1 MAFIGKESAYR
12 NRRKSRNPTQI
23 PGIKRIPRSSARRA
37 GDSDEFHGYG
47 QSAVITLGAHGKQA
61 FRGNTVGKTVFRTD
75 KLLAFQFLEY
85 LHSTIAE
92 QPALAGIAFY
102 IGHFAGIVADYYD
115 SATLGEGMEG
125 SLLKTGNV
133 HGNTPYNG

>member
-47 QSAVITLGAHGKQA
+47 QSAQSHLLPW
-61 FRGNTVGKTVFRTD
+61 FRRRGRTNTIMSGNQRLSLWERT
-75 KLLAFQFLEY
+75 A
-85 LHSTIAE
+85 TIAE

>member
-1 MAFIGKESAYR
+1 MVPAQGTSQHHHVRQA
-12 NRRKSRNPTQI
+12 
-23 PGIKRIPRSSARRA
+23 
-37 GDSDEFHGYG
+37 
-47 QSAVITLGAHGKQA
+47 AVITLGAHGKQA

>member
-23 PGIKRIPRSSARRA
+23 PGIKRIPHSSARRA
-37 GDSDEFHGYG
+37 GDSDEVR

-115 SATLGEGMEG
+115 SATLGEGMQG

>member
-1 MAFIGKESAYR
+1 MVPAQGTSQHHHVR
-12 NRRKSRNPTQI
+12 
-23 PGIKRIPRSSARRA
+23 
-37 GDSDEFHGYG
+37 
-47 QSAVITLGAHGKQA
+47 QSAVIALGAHGKQA
-61 FRGNTVGKTVFRTD
+61 FRGNAVRKAVFRTD

>member
-23 PGIKRIPRSSARRA
+23 PGIKRIPHSSARRA
-37 GDSDEFHGYG
+37 GDSDEVHGYG
-47 QSAVITLGAHGKQA
+47 QSAQSHLLPW
-61 FRGNTVGKTVFRTD
+61 FRRRGRTNTVGKTVFRTD

-115 SATLGEGMEG
+115 SATLGERMEG

>member
-1 MAFIGKESAYR
+1 MVPAQGTSQHR
-12 NRRKSRNPTQI
+12 HVR
-23 PGIKRIPRSSARRA
+23 
-37 GDSDEFHGYG
+37 
-47 QSAVITLGAHGKQA
+47 QSAVIALGAHGKQA

>member
-1 MAFIGKESAYR
+1 MVPAQGTSQHHHVR
-12 NRRKSRNPTQI
+12 
-23 PGIKRIPRSSARRA
+23 
-37 GDSDEFHGYG
+37 

-92 QPALAGIAFY
+92 QPALAGISFY

>member
-1 MAFIGKESAYR
+1 M
-12 NRRKSRNPTQI
+12 
-23 PGIKRIPRSSARRA
+23 
-37 GDSDEFHGYG
+37 
-47 QSAVITLGAHGKQA
+47 
-61 FRGNTVGKTVFRTD
+61 FRTD